1 MVTKL
6 VTKPGLARIH
16 VSSRGDIL
24 VADRIGAYSIV
35 SELGSGGMGKVY
47 LAEAPTEDGGRTRVA
62 LKVVHPHLLETPGF
76 FKRFLREAEIG
87 KRVEHENVVR
97 TLDVDALKV
106 AGEQLNF
113 LVMEYV
119 EGQTLRELLD
129 ELERVPEELCRHIGR
144 EVAQALR
151 AIHEAGVVHRDLKP
165 ENVLI
170 TKDQVVKVM
179 DLGVALPK
187 DEAIKLTQTGSF
199 FGTVH
204 YAAPEQLE
212 GVEPDRRAD
221 WYALGLMLY
230 ELATGRHPS
239 MANDVGSLMR
249 LRIEETPRPA
259 GQVNPQLSAYFEE
272 VLKGLLARDRE
283 QRLDFYPE
291 EDSEWWRE
299 RAKAVR
305 KETKRPL
312 RRIRIPRETAL
323 YGRGAELAKLSE
335 LFERAK
341 TGDAQV
347 VLIEGEAGIGKSRLV
362 DEFVGGLRGE
372 VNFLF
377 GAYPP
382 GSAATAAGAFSTAYR
397 EHFGADGCAA
407 WLTETPLLVSAFDA
421 VLRGEPQPEGQEP
434 LTRDSLQTVF
444 VHATRAIAAEGP
456 VIILIDDLHFAPE
469 EGRSLFTALAR
480 AIPEHCVLLIGA
492 SRPGLPQDWI
502 ANLKATHLELSR
514 LGPKDLVRLLEESFR
529 SERLAA
535 ELAGQ
540 IAVKSDGNPFFA
552 FEIIA
557 GLREGQFIT
566 QAGDGTWART
576 QVIEQIRI
584 PSSVMD
590 LIQARIAELDEEDRD
605 LLDVASCCGFQF
617 DPLLVGEVVGLKRIP
632 LLKRL
637 AQIDR
642 RHRLIRAAGTSY
654 VFDHHQVQ
662 EALYESLSELLRREY
677 HAALGESLEAGAGDA
692 VYGALALSLAEHF
705 LRGQCGE
712 RALHWLDAALDHLD
726 ASYLIHQAIA
736 LTDRALA
743 VPGLLSG
750 AARAGIL
757 LRQGERLDLL
767 GRREEQKTVFAEAL
781 RLAEQAGD
789 RALEARVH
797 RARGTL
803 HHRLAEHDHAIAAF
817 ERALKLWA
825 AAGDK
830 SGEAS
835 ATANIG
841 AVCKDMGRLA
851 EAQERFTRAAALAR
865 ECGNRQLEGSA
876 TGNLGIV
883 YRNLGRFAEA
893 KEHYER
899 WLAVAR
905 EIGARRG
912 EAMALGNLGIV
923 YKNLGR
929 LAEAKEHYRADL
941 KLSRE
946 VGDRRSEAITLVNI
960 GPHEACLGNP
970 AAGAKALAESLAV
983 AREIGERRVEGYG
996 LHALGN
1002 LALAEGDTGRA
1013 RRHFEEALALRR
1025 EIGYPSGLGQTL
1037 LRLGRVAAAE
1047 GKEDEATRHFEEA
1060 LVIARE
1066 VRSPELLVTS
1076 AVDRTLAP
1084 GGDVAA
1090 ALEALKQHGPR
1101 LGDADKMEVHFD
1113 LWRVT
1118 GDRTHLEAAHGLLAR
1133 MRAHAPEECRETM
1146 VENYPLHRGIVRAW
1160 EGR

>member
-1 MVTKL
+1 
-6 VTKPGLARIH
+6 LAT
-16 VSSRGDIL
+16 
-24 VADRIGAYSIV
+24 DRIGAYTIV

-47 LAEAPTEDGGRTRVA
+47 LAEATSEEGERTRVA
-62 LKVVHPHLLETPGF
+62 LKVVHTHLLETPGF
-76 FKRFLREAEIG
+76 FKRFLREADIG
-87 KRVEHENVVR
+87 KKVEHENVVR

-144 EVAQALR
+144 EVAQGLH
-151 AIHEAGVVHRDLKP
+151 AIHRAGVVHRDLKP

-170 TKDQVVKVM
+170 TEDQVVKVM
-179 DLGVALPK
+179 DLGVALLK
-187 DEAIKLTQTGSF
+187 DEAVKLSQTGGFIGS
-199 FGTVH
+199 VQ
-204 YAAPEQLE
+204 YAAPEQFE
-212 GVEPDRRAD
+212 GVEPDHRAD

-239 MANDVGSLMR
+239 TADDISSLLR
-249 LRIEETPRPA
+249 LRLQETPRPA

-283 QRLDFYPE
+283 QRLDFLPD

-323 YGRGAELAKLSE
+323 YGRDAELARLSE
-335 LFERAK
+335 LFDRAR

-347 VLIEGEAGIGKSRLV
+347 VLIEGEEGIGKSRLV
-362 DEFVGGLRGE
+362 DEFVGSLRDE

-377 GAYPP
+377 GTYPP

-407 WLTETPLLVSAFDA
+407 WLTETPLLASGFDA

-434 LTRDSLQTVF
+434 LTQESLQTVF

-456 VIILIDDLHFAPE
+456 AIILIDELHFAPE
-469 EGRSLFTALAR
+469 EGRSLFAALAR
-480 AIPEHCVLLIGA
+480 AIPGHKVLLVGA
-492 SRPGLPQDWI
+492 SRPGLPADWV
-502 ANLKATHLELSR
+502 ADLKATRLELSR
-514 LGPKDLVRLLEESFR
+514 LGPKDLVRLLEDSFR

-566 QAGDGTWART
+566 RAGDGTWTRT

-605 LLDVASCCGFQF
+605 LLDVASCLGFEF
-617 DPLLVGEVVGLKRIP
+617 DPLLVGEVVGLQRIP

-692 VYGALALSLAEHF
+692 VDGALALRLAEHY
-705 LRGQCGE
+705 LRGAAGE
-712 RALHWLDAALDHLD
+712 RALRWLEAALEHLD
-726 ASYLIHQAIA
+726 AGYLNHQAID

-750 AARAGIL
+750 ARRAEIL

-767 GRREEQKTVFAEAL
+767 GRREEQRAALAEAL
-781 RLAEQAGD
+781 RLAEEAGD
-789 RALEARVH
+789 VLLEARARRARGLLSHRVSEHDAALPELERALE
-797 RARGTL
+797 
-803 HHRLAEHDHAIAAF
+803 
-817 ERALKLWA
+817 LWA

-830 SGEAS
+830 AGEAS
-835 ATANIG
+835 ALANL
-841 AVCKDMGRLA
+841 ASVYVDTGRLA
-851 EAQERFTRAAALAR
+851 EAEDGFFRAAALAR
-865 ECGNRQLEGSA
+865 EAGDRRLEGSIA
-876 TGNLGIV
+876 NNLGIV
-883 YRNLGRFAEA
+883 FRNLGRFAET

-899 WLAVAR
+899 ALAIAR
-905 EIGARRG
+905 DMGDRRG
-912 EAMALGNLGIV
+912 EATALGNLGIV
-923 YKNLGR
+923 HKNLGR
-929 LAEAKEHYRADL
+929 FAEARERFRADL
-941 KLSRE
+941 RLSRE
-946 VGDRRSEAITLVNI
+946 IGDRRNEAITLVNL
-960 GPHEACLGNP
+960 GPHEARLGDP
-970 AAGAKALAESLAV
+970 DAAAKALAESLTIS
-983 AREIGERRVEGYG
+983 REIGARRVVGYG
-996 LHALGN
+996 LHAQGN
-1002 LALAEGDTGRA
+1002 LALAGGDL
-1013 RRHFEEALALRR
+1013 ALARTRFEAALAIRR
-1025 EIGYPSGLGQTL
+1025 EIGYPSGIGQTL
-1037 LRLGRVAAAE
+1037 LRLARVAAEE
-1047 GKEDEATRHFEEA
+1047 GEEDEALRHCGEA
-1060 LVIARE
+1060 LAIARE
-1066 VRSPELLVTS
+1066 MNAPEML
-1076 AVDRTLAP
+1076 AVAALERARLP

-1090 ALEALKQHGPR
+1090 ALEAFGDLEAR
-1101 LGDADKMEVHFD
+1101 LGSADRMEARFV
-1113 LWRVT
+1113 LWQVT
-1118 GDRTHLEAAHGLLAR
+1118 RDRAHLAAAHELLR
-1133 MRAHAPEECRETM
+1133 FMRDHAPEECREAM
-1146 VENYPLHRGIVRAW
+1146 VENYALHRDIAQAW
-1160 EGR
+1160 EAAEAAGQDGGAG